1 MEQSKLIFMRKFIHI
16 ILTIIVAGLSAVMA
30 HAQVIG
36 AGTYTGDAFLGYA
49 SGGNIKLSGDV
60 TVTSQITVNSNLTI
74 DLNGYMLA
82 GNFGDT
88 APANNYL
95 IRVNTGGVTLNIVNT
110 SSESRTRSIELYNGA
125 IVQIQG
131 AVITNKFNHA
141 IAVTG
146 SSASSRGTCNIS
158 NCKIAGCS
166 TSGSG
171 GAINI
176 FTYGGKVTLNNV
188 DVCYNFAAVSGGAI
202 YGLGF
207 ELSGSRVHNNVS
219 GSDGG
224 GIYIVTKGVNHNS
237 FPNIISNGSIISNN
251 NAGRDGGGIF
261 CNPNPN
267 NPLEINGSKLSYNF
281 ADQNGGGIYCLSTN
295 VSIINNSSIEY
306 NYANSRGGGFY
317 LGRNS
322 NNTGTAKCTCT
333 LTNSSIIHNTA
344 LEFGGGGQVGK
355 ISGDNASLTITNST
369 INNNRSILRG
379 AGGVHVTGNS
389 TLTFNSGEISY
400 NQAGE
405 MGGGIH
411 SSRGCTLNMNGG
423 KMQGNIVYGRGGA
436 INLSTGSSLIL
447 SGTSIMGNKTFTGYK
462 YTYPGVTPYFD
473 NSTKEF
479 KYSVP
484 SHESL
489 GYDSSIIYKGYGGG
503 VAIDA
508 GACNIK
514 NNSIISG
521 NIASADGGGIALV
534 MIDVQSDAHIPT
546 LIMVNGS
553 ISDNQ
558 ASGNGGGVYIMR
570 NTSSLSGNI
579 SATINA
585 GTVSGNK
592 AVLNGGGLFMD
603 TGSQFTMADGVT
615 MSDNKAGNGGSGSG
629 GAVYVSQGTATING
643 GIFTSNTASVN
654 GGALYVNGNVTV
666 AKGTLNQNIATSNG
680 GALYVQAGTVNM
692 NNIVMNNNS
701 ATSDGGGLYLSSGSL
716 TIGNNTNNKIQSN
729 KANNGGGV
737 CVANGTL
744 SLTTCNIS
752 NNKATRYGGGVYVAN
767 TSVSTIDLGGDG
779 VFEHNTAS
787 AGGGLAVGGAI
798 TLNFEGSLQ
807 NNTASN
813 GGGIYLFKGSASSGA
828 VLNFKDGFIRNNY
841 ANGNSG
847 QTGYHGT
854 ASSIAGFGG
863 GIFLDQGT
871 TFKTTLGTGA
881 TFGFYGN
888 RANRGADDIFAN
900 GNGTTVNLPDI
911 GGMVLA
917 DFDVPT
923 PELYWVEDYATDDT
937 QYSSGTKVIS
947 TTGYTAVRYQSAL
960 EAGSVDIGKLEA
972 TSYSSYKNKYLCL
985 ALGYQLFYVTLQ
997 KKGLETGDVA
1007 IFDISYKDGGTPV
1020 SYRKVKF
1027 IGRGVSTPVTIVVA
1041 LPPNEWTFTEDA
1053 TWSWKYRI
1061 PAPLV
1066 KSITTQAEANDPIV
1080 FVNELK
1086 DSGSGVSTRIHY
1098 ETFRENR
1105 MKL

>member
-1 MEQSKLIFMRKFIHI
+1 MRKFIYI
-16 ILTIIVAGLSAVMA
+16 FLTIIVAGLSAVMA

-158 NCKIAGCS
+158 NCTIAGCS

-176 FTYGGKVTLNNV
+176 FTYGGKVTLDNV

-224 GIYIVTKGVNHNS
+224 GIYIVTKTANHNS

-281 ADQNGGGIYCLSTN
+281 ADGNGGGIYCLSTN
-295 VSIINNSSIEY
+295 VSIINNSSVEY

-333 LTNSSIIHNTA
+333 LTNSSVIHNTA

-462 YTYPGVTPYFD
+462 YIDPGVTPYFD

-489 GYDSSIIYKGYGGG
+489 GYDSSIIYEGYGGG

-508 GACNIK
+508 GACNIQ

-534 MIDVQSDAHIPT
+534 MIDVSSGAQIPS
-546 LIMVNGS
+546 LIMANGS

-558 ASGNGGGVYIMR
+558 TNGNGGGVYIMR
-570 NTSSLSGNI
+570 NSSSLSGNI
-579 SATINA
+579 SATING
-585 GTVSGNK
+585 GTLANNK
-592 AVLNGGGLFMD
+592 AIKNGGGVYLD
-603 TGSQFTMADGVT
+603 TDSQFTMADGVT
-615 MSDNKAGNGGSGSG
+615 MSGNKAGNGGTGSG

-643 GIFTSNTASVN
+643 GSITSNTASVN
-654 GGALYVNGNVTV
+654 GGAIYVNGNVIITN
-666 AKGTLNQNIATSNG
+666 GNLSNNSSQNNG
-680 GALYVQAGTVNM
+680 GAIYVQTGTVTM
-692 NNIVMNNNS
+692 NSLTMNGN
-701 ATSDGGGLYLSSGSL
+701 TSTSNGGGLYLDNGSL
-716 TIGNNTNNKIQSN
+716 SIGNSTSNVIQNNKS
-729 KANNGGGV
+729 ANGAGV
-737 CVANGTL
+737 CIANGTL
-744 SLTTCNIS
+744 AIQQCRIINNTATQVGGGIYVADTDAVTINLT
-752 NNKATRYGGGVYVAN
+752 GGGVFEYNTAN
-767 TSVSTIDLGGDG
+767 T
-779 VFEHNTAS
+779 
-787 AGGGLAVGGAI
+787 GGGLAVGGAI

-813 GGGIYLFKGSASSGA
+813 GGGIYLFKGSASTGPT
-828 VLNFKDGFIRNNY
+828 LNFKGGFIRSNF

-847 QTGYHGT
+847 TTGYKK
-854 ASSIAGFGG
+854 AAADIAGFGG
-863 GIFLDQGT
+863 GIFLDQGA
-871 TFKTTLGTGA
+871 TFKTPLSFGA
-881 TFGFYGN
+881 IFGFYGN
-888 RANRGADDIFAN
+888 KANKGGDDIFAN
-900 GNGTTVNLPDI
+900 GNGTTVNLPAI
-911 GGMVLA
+911 GGMSLS

-923 PELYWVEDYATDDT
+923 PELYWVEDYTTGDT
-937 QYSSGTKVIS
+937 QYSSGTNII
-947 TTGYTAVRYQSAL
+947 TTPGYTAIRYQAAL
-960 EAGSVDIGKLEA
+960 EANSPNIGKLDV
-972 TSYSSYKNKYLCL
+972 TKYDSYKNKYLCL
-985 ALGYQLFYVTLQ
+985 ALGYELFYVTLQ
-997 KKGLETGDVA
+997 KNGLEAGDVA
-1007 IFDISYKDGGTPV
+1007 LFEISYQDGVNKV

-1027 IGRGVSTPVTIVVA
+1027 IGKGKDIPVKLIVA
-1041 LPPNEWTFTEDA
+1041 LPPNTWTFTEDD
-1053 TWSWKYRI
+1053 TWSWKYET
-1061 PAPLV
+1061 PAPLT
-1066 KSITTQAEANDPIV
+1066 KEITTQAHIESPIIFTNV
-1080 FVNELK
+1080 LK
-1086 DSGSGVSTRIHY
+1086 SVSTGVNTTIHF
-1098 ETFRENR
+1098 ETHRENR
-1105 MKL
+1105 MRL